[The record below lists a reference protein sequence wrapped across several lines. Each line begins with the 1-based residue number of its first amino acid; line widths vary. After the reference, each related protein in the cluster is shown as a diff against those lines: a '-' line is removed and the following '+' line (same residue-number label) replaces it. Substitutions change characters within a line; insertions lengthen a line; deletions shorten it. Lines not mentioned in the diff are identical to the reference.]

1 MEAIKSFDLFISHT
15 WCYSLD
21 YSVIVE
27 MLNNEPNFYWRN
39 YSFPEF
45 DPVINPE
52 TNAGKKRLT
61 EELEGQIK
69 HAHALVIIANM
80 FNENPFWIEKE
91 IEIAKSYKIPI
102 ILIKADDRE
111 KTPNHL
117 LYQTNK
123 HVKGDAASIISA
135 ITTALS

>member
-1 MEAIKSFDLFISHT
+1 MDAIKSFDLFISHT
-15 WCYSLD
+15 WHLSLD
-21 YSVIVE
+21 YTIVVE
-27 MLNNEPNFYWRN
+27 MLNKEPNFYWRN

-52 TNAGKKRLT
+52 TNAGKKRLL

-69 HAHALVIIANM
+69 HAHVLVIIANM
-80 FNENPFWIEKE
+80 FNANPFWIEKE

-102 ILIKADDRE
+102 IMIEADERE

-123 HVKGDAASIISA
+123 HVKGDATSIISA